1 MNDDLEIQNALQSL
15 PAIETFQPGSLGSE
29 LLRQIDESVAEV
41 NAARDRNAG
50 LSPEVVSRIE
60 QQFLADRV
68 RCSATIE
75 GSTLDRRETL
85 HVLTTGQLIE
95 GKSRPSEEIVN
106 IGKSLNHAGSLLH
119 IPKIRETDIRDLH
132 SLLMQGLISEAGRYR
147 PLNVKITNATYRPPE
162 HFDVPRL
169 MAELVEI
176 IGRQEAS
183 GTVPRFLLGV
193 YVHWAI
199 ARIHPFVDGNG
210 RMARVLQDLFFLR
223 HRLVPTPIP
232 FQQVDDYYESLQK
245 ADAGNPVP
253 FVEFVANATLKSLQ
267 RYKAAIDDART
278 AVDWIDELVAIA
290 DASVKATE
298 QVQYLQYS
306 QRIGE
311 LRETMR
317 RVFES
322 LAGRIPEL
330 KVRFRTFSGI
340 DLSQYRSLKAQGR
353 ASRTWDFGVDV
364 GYQNLSARFVFWHG
378 VLPAELTRDLQP
390 SMAPVLLI
398 SIEDGT
404 SYRSLIETGDERI
417 SLRAIGVP
425 MHSTGLVRVRY
436 NPVRETNEVDEGKTA
451 SEIAREFTLEALRSR
466 LGIG

>member
-15 PAIETFQPGSLGSE
+15 PAIETFQPGGLGAE

-41 NAARDRNAG
+41 NAARDQNAG
-50 LSPEVVSRIE
+50 LSPDVVHRIE
-60 QQFLADRV
+60 QQFLAERV

-95 GKSRPSEEIVN
+95 GKTRPSEEIVN
-106 IGKSLNHAGSLLH
+106 IGRSLNHAGTILH

-132 SLLMQGLISEAGRYR
+132 SLLMAGLIHDCGRYR
-147 PLNVKITNATYRPPE
+147 SLNVKITNATYRPPE

-169 MAELVEI
+169 MGELVEI
-176 IGRQEAS
+176 VSRQETS
-183 GTVPRFLLGV
+183 PTVPRFLLGV

-223 HRLVPTPIP
+223 HRLVPAPIP

-245 ADAGNPVP
+245 ADSGNPIP
-253 FVEFVANATLKSLQ
+253 FVEFVANATLESLQ

-278 AVDWIDELVAIA
+278 AEDWIDELVAIA

-311 LRETMR
+311 FRETMR
-317 RVFES
+317 RACES

-330 KVRFRTFSGI
+330 KVRFRTFAGI
-340 DLSQYRSLKAQGR
+340 DLSRYRSLKTQGK
-353 ASRTWDFGVDV
+353 ASRTWEFGVELS
-364 GYQNLSARFVFWHG
+364 YQQLSARFVFWHG
-378 VLPAELTRDLQP
+378 VLPAELSRDLP
-390 SMAPVLLI
+390 PGVAPVLLI

-404 SYRSLIETGDERI
+404 SYRSLIDANDDRI
-417 SLRAIGVP
+417 SLRAIGVVP
-425 MHSTGLVRVRY
+425 HSTGLLRVRY
-436 NPVRETNEVDEGKTA
+436 QPLLEKHEVDHGKAA
-451 SEIAREFTLEALRSR
+451 SEIAREFILEALRSR
-466 LGIG
+466 LGLG